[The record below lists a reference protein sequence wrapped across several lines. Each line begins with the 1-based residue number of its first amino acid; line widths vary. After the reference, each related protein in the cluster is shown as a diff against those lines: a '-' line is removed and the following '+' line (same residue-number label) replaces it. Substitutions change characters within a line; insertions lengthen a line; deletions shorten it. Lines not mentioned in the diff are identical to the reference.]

1 MSEPL
6 QALIRRVVG
15 RVTAERG
22 RTSHPAGTP
31 VSARAAGIHVAV
43 DGGACGTVPRPSSRL
58 DSGPENGGA
67 TLIDAEALATV
78 PDGASLGVPR
88 GAVVTPLAREEAARR
103 SIRLEAADPGT
114 NAAGRNGPMLIALGC
129 DHGGYAT
136 KQLALGWLRE
146 LGHRPLDLGT
156 YDENAVDYPDFA
168 LEVGRAVSEGR
179 AALGIVIDGAGIGS
193 AIAANKVPGVRAA
206 TCWDAQSAS
215 NAREHNYANVLSIG
229 GRMLA
234 ESTCREVVRTF
245 LSTPEGAAR
254 HGRRVQKIQDIER
267 RYLRFPERVEP

>member
-1 MSEPL
+1 MNEPL

-22 RTSHPAGTP
+22 RATHPAGAP
-31 VSARAAGIHVAV
+31 VQPRSGGVHVAV
-43 DGGACGTVPRPSSRL
+43 DGGACGTAPRPANTVDPVPANR
-58 DSGPENGGA
+58 DRD
-67 TLIDAEALATV
+67 LIDAEALARV
-78 PDGASLGVPR
+78 PDGGTLGVQR

-103 SIRLEAADPGT
+103 SVRLVTADPGA
-114 NAAGRNGPMLIALGC
+114 NAAGRNGPLLIALGC
-129 DHGGYAT
+129 DHGGFAT
-136 KQLALGWLRE
+136 KRRVIDWLRE

-234 ESTCREVVRTF
+234 ESTCREIVRTF

-267 RYLRFPERVEP
+267 RYLRHPEQPTP